1 MGLTFAEVEIVGRSY
16 KALIDAGFNG
26 EVLVSRRVAEEVGL
40 KPFRIKERVTVDGRR
55 IKVEVAVAVIKLWGR
70 RLRFLW
76 RYSTSFRW
84 TCSSAY
90 KPSSGLDM

>member
-16 KALIDAGFNG
+16 KALIDAGFKG

-40 KPFRIKERVTVDGRR
+40 KPFRTKERVTVDGRR

-70 RLRFLW
+70 RLRFL
-76 RYSTSFRW
+76 
-84 TCSSAY
+84 
-90 KPSSGLDM
+90 